1 MRMGTSAA
9 TGRAA
14 TAGRVVAAA
23 GWLIL
28 LSLVPTTTE
37 AQTGTI
43 RQWQYVAGPG
53 GQGCQLGLVEVPAP
67 EVGPGEIRVRI
78 HATSLNGR
86 DRYALRGRC
95 GPGGPGGQVALSDGA
110 GEVIAVGPGVSRFAV
125 GDRVVGT
132 YFAEAFLEG
141 RRPQGAME
149 HLRGGPGTGMLADI
163 VVDNEHGF
171 VRIPDHLSYEEAA
184 TLPIAAVTAYVG
196 LFEYGRLQPGDW
208 VLLEGTGGVSSFGLL
223 FAVAAGARPIITS
236 SSDEKLARARDLGAV
251 GTVNYRTNPEW
262 QEEVLALTGG
272 LGVQHVLDI
281 GGEDTRLRALEA
293 LGNGGHMALIGGL
306 TGFGGAI
313 PVLDIFSK
321 DVSVTAYHVG
331 SRADFERMNRF
342 MEGHRIRPIVDRV
355 FAFEDAVEA
364 FDFFENGDFM
374 GKVVIRGGDS

>member
-1 MRMGTSAA
+1 MRTGTSAA
-9 TGRAA
+9 SGWIAPLGR
-14 TAGRVVAAA
+14 VAAA
-23 GWLIL
+23 AAPAIL
-28 LSLVPTTTE
+28 LSLVPTTAA
-37 AQTGTI
+37 AQEGTI
-43 RQWQYVAGPG
+43 RQWQYVTGPG

-67 EVGPGEIRVRI
+67 EAGPGEIRVRI

-110 GEVIAVGPGVSRFAV
+110 GEVIAVGPGVSRFEV

-149 HLRGGPGTGMLADI
+149 HLRGGPGTGMLAEI
-163 VVDNEHGF
+163 VVDSEHGF
-171 VRIPDHLSYEEAA
+171 VRIPDYLSYEEAA

-223 FAVAAGARPIITS
+223 FAVAAGARPVITS
-236 SSDEKLARARDLGAV
+236 SSDEKLARARELGAV